1 MEWRTPPRAPPR
13 PRRGSRRPAAGR
25 GHAPT
30 PDADRRRDLAVL
42 PKAHLHLHF
51 TGSLSVPTLIDLAA
65 AREVELPEQL
75 IDSIA
80 LEVPADKR
88 GWFRFQRLYDVAR
101 SVVRGE
107 DALRTVVARAAAE
120 DAAEGSRRLELQ
132 VDPTSYA
139 GSVGGLQPALEIVL
153 DEARAA
159 SARTGVQVGIIVAG
173 SRIRHPF
180 DARTLARLAARY
192 VGQGPGEVCG
202 FGLSNNE
209 WEGPTDEW
217 DGAFRIARRAGLPG
231 VPHAGELRGP
241 EHVAEVVEALQPT
254 RIGHGVRTVED
265 PFLLDR
271 IVGAGIAF
279 EVCPASNVQLGVYP
293 TLADV
298 PLRPLL
304 AAGARVALGADDPL
318 LFLSRLTDQ
327 YATARG
333 VHGLS
338 DDALAGL
345 ARSSIEASFAA
356 ETDKRRWLDEVDSW
370 LLASTDERSDVGT
383 AAGRR

>member
-1 MEWRTPPRAPPR
+1 MALEGVAETTAS
-13 PRRGSRRPAAGR
+13 G
-25 GHAPT
+25 
-30 PDADRRRDLAVL
+30 RDLAAL

-65 AREVELPEQL
+65 ARGVELPEQL

-101 SVVRGE
+101 AVVRGE
-107 DALRTVVARAAAE
+107 DALRTVVSRAAAE

-139 GSVGGLQPALEIVL
+139 SSVGGLQPALEIIL
-153 DEARAA
+153 DEAKAA

-209 WEGPTDEW
+209 WEGPTSEW

-241 EHVAEVVEALQPT
+241 EHVAEVVESLQPT

-265 PFLLDR
+265 PRLLDAV
-271 IVGAGIAF
+271 ISAGIAF

-293 TLADV
+293 TLSQV

-304 AAGARVALGADDPL
+304 DAGAQIALGADDPL
-318 LFLSRLTDQ
+318 LFLSRLNDQ
-327 YATARG
+327 YATARD
-333 VHGLS
+333 VHSL
-338 DDALAGL
+338 DDAGLAEL
-345 ARSSIEASFAA
+345 ARSSINASFAPDA
-356 ETDKRRWLDEVDSW
+356 DKARWVDQIDSW
-370 LLASTDERSDVGT
+370 LVVSNHERSSVGT

>member
-1 MEWRTPPRAPPR
+1 MDVAGAAETTPA
-13 PRRGSRRPAAGR
+13 
-25 GHAPT
+25 
-30 PDADRRRDLAVL
+30 RDLAAL

-51 TGSLSVPTLIDLAA
+51 TGSLSVPTLVELAA
-65 AREVELPEQL
+65 ARGVELPDQL

-139 GSVGGLQPALEIVL
+139 ASVGGLQPALEIIL
-153 DEARAA
+153 DEAKAA

-192 VGQGPGEVCG
+192 VGQGPGDVCG

-241 EHVAEVVEALQPT
+241 DHVAEVVEALQPT

-265 PFLLDR
+265 PRLLDA
-271 IVGAGIAF
+271 VVAAGIAF
-279 EVCPASNVQLGVYP
+279 EVCPASNVQLGVYH

-304 AAGARVALGADDPL
+304 DAGARVALGADDPL

-333 VHGLS
+333 VHGL
-338 DDALAGL
+338 DDAEVAGL
-345 ARSSIEASFAA
+345 AKASIAASFASDS
-356 ETDKRRWLDEVDSW
+356 DKAGWLDEVDAW
-370 LLASTDERSDVGT
+370 LLTSQHERSDLGA